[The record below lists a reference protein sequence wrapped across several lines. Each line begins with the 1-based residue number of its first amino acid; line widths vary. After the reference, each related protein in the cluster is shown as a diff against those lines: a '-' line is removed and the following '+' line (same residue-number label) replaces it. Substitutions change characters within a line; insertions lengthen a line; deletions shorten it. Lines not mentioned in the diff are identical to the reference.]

1 MSNFGTFIKILF
13 VLFIFFNVRLNLTL
27 IALNL
32 QKINLYSFCLNI
44 TVLFCLFI
52 YFLFY
57 YIFIYSV
64 HLRKFLTR
72 TVFSLRSKS
81 FNLLGI
87 IV

>member
-1 MSNFGTFIKILF
+1 MSNFGAFIKILF

-32 QKINLYSFCLNI
+32 QKINLYSFCRNI
-44 TVLFCLFI
+44 TVLFIHYL
-52 YFLFY
+52 LFY
-57 YIFIYSV
+57 YIFVYSV